1 MKSLMCSSLGKA
13 RGGYPWAHD
22 TTHQAHVLAVAK
34 HPGFQGKSKPVPHT
48 PQLAEAV
55 LGNLQ

>member
-1 MKSLMCSSLGKA
+1 MCTALGKA
-13 RGGYPWAHD
+13 RGGYPWAH
-22 TTHQAHVLAVAK
+22 VLEVAK